1 MASSIPTIELRFGLN
16 GAMDVIVDFDMVQPS
31 AEIAMQG
38 GNMNLSNVSSSVIHQ
53 LQEELDPFEQQ
64 AKKEMKDPQTRSLG
78 ILRMDLVEE
87 CRRRL
92 NFFQYMVKDAE
103 EHSAKGNALAKSGRT
118 NKTPLSA
125 PGFLTKR
132 GH

>member
-1 MASSIPTIELRFGLN
+1 
-16 GAMDVIVDFDMVQPS
+16 MDVIVDFDMVQPS
-31 AEIAMQG
+31 AEIAGYG
-38 GNMNLSNVSSSVIHQ
+38 GNMNLSNVSASAIRQ
-53 LQEELDPFEQQ
+53 LQEELGSYEEQ

-103 EHSAKGNALAKSGRT
+103 EHSAKGNALAKPGRT
-118 NKTPLSA
+118 NKTLLSD
-125 PGFLTKR
+125 PGFLSKR